1 MKTNE
6 TAKKGLY
13 VGVGIGLVLFVLAG
27 LLPGSL
33 LGGVVGL
40 KIVGAAYGGHMTTAI
55 LPKIILA
62 VSMIIGIMLSA
73 VVYVLGSGMIGW
85 SVGYMLEAAKKRA
98 EVGDAAFSQ
107 AHNK

>member
-13 VGVGIGLVLFVLAG
+13 VGVGVGLVLFVLAG

-40 KIVGAAYGGHMTTAI
+40 KIVGAAYGGPMTTAI
-55 LPKIILA
+55 MPKIILA
-62 VSMIIGIMLSA
+62 VSMIIGVMLSA
-73 VVYVLGSGMIGW
+73 VVYILGPGMIGW
-85 SVGYMLEAAKKRA
+85 SVGYMLEASRKRA
-98 EVGDAAFSQ
+98 EVGEAALSR
-107 AHNK
+107 AGSK

>member
-6 TAKKGLY
+6 TARKGLY
-13 VGVGIGLVLFVLAG
+13 VGVGVGLVLFVLAG

-40 KIVGAAYGGHMTTAI
+40 KIIGAAYGGPMTTAI

-85 SVGYMLEAAKKRA
+85 SVGYMLEASRQRA
-98 EVGDAAFSQ
+98 EVGDAALIRTSDE
-107 AHNK
+107 

>member
-13 VGVGIGLVLFVLAG
+13 VGVGVGMVLFVLAG

-40 KIVGAAYGGHMTTAI
+40 KIVGAMSGGPMTTAI

-62 VSMIIGIMLSA
+62 VSMILGVMLSA
-73 VVYVLGSGMIGW
+73 VVYILGPGMIGW
-85 SVGYMLEAAKKRA
+85 SVGYMFEAARKRA
-98 EVGDAAFSQ
+98 EVGDAALSQ
-107 AHNK
+107 VGAE

>member
-13 VGVGIGLVLFVLAG
+13 VGVGVGLVLFVLAG

-40 KIVGAAYGGHMTTAI
+40 KIVGALYGGPMTTAI

-62 VSMIIGIMLSA
+62 VSMLIGVMLSA
-73 VVYVLGSGMIGW
+73 VVYVLGPGMIGW
-85 SVGYMLEAAKKRA
+85 SVGYMFEAARKRA
-98 EVGDAAFSQ
+98 EVGDAALSQ
-107 AHNK
+107 VGAE